1 MIRRMPRAGEL
12 EVLLGGRELIAIEN
26 DLDVAAVTRHAA
38 EHFVL
43 TALAEFSQI
52 GVSAVWR
59 GHAGV
64 VLLDPRAHFLDQRF
78 LQTAGVPEQAFGIV
92 VLRFEIFSDIR
103 VEYAVVAQ

>member
-1 MIRRMPRAGEL
+1 MIRRMPRAAEL

-26 DLDVAAVTRHAA
+26 DLDVAAVARHAA

-43 TALAEFSQI
+43 TALAEFPQI

-59 GHAGV
+59 GHAGIIF
-64 VLLDPRAHFLDQRF
+64 LDPPAHFLDQRF
-78 LQTAGVPEQAFGIV
+78 LQHAGVAEQAFGII

-103 VEYAVVAQ
+103 IEHAGVA